1 MQCMFS
7 CKDIQWID
15 LSEPFLEHV
24 LDVGGD
30 HRLFL
35 GRPLSGYKKTM
46 QGSSGLGVCVF
57 ASKAF
62 GLWQGPLGIIYFF
75 AYGFLLR
82 GGYFR
87 FPVMHF
93 GGESSVL

>member
-15 LSEPFLEHV
+15 LSVPFLEHV

-62 GLWQGPLGIIYFF
+62 GLWQRPLGITYI
-75 AYGFLLR
+75 LLIWV
-82 GGYFR
+82 
-87 FPVMHF
+87 P
-93 GGESSVL
+93 LA